1 MRRGGRREERQEGDA
16 DVDADAAGASR
27 CCTVADP
34 LLHRRLG
41 VLDGRNGQASLLVG
55 VRPPGHLIEL
65 LLHLQSTTECCQS
78 AAIGRQRHTHTRARA
93 HTHTHTTSHHTHH
106 TRTHTHAPGNG
117 GRRSHPARVFMAQ
130 VAPVRCDRNV
140 SLHVD
145 LRAAGWISAL
155 LLQMVTPPGTR
166 ARINAPS
173 VSSGRS
179 SAPSSAG
186 PSASSGAASLAST
199 PANTHVTH
207 VHTHTFG
214 PARP

>member
-1 MRRGGRREERQEGDA
+1 MSLSSGDAPKPALDSPADLRARTGEGGEEQRLRVPAENAVRSGGGNMRRGGRREERQEGDA

-93 HTHTHTTSHHTHH
+93 HTHTHTHHITPH
-106 TRTHTHAPGNG
+106 TPHTHAHTRAGQ
-117 GRRSHPARVFMAQ
+117 RRKEE
-130 VAPVRCDRNV
+130 
-140 SLHVD
+140 
-145 LRAAGWISAL
+145 
-155 LLQMVTPPGTR
+155 PPGSRFHGPGGASAMRSKCFTPR
-166 ARINAPS
+166 GLESSRVDQCAAIANGYSARDKS
-173 VSSGRS
+173 ED
-179 SAPSSAG
+179 
-186 PSASSGAASLAST
+186 
-199 PANTHVTH
+199 
-207 VHTHTFG
+207 
-214 PARP
+214 